1 MRGCRI
7 LWGSALK
14 CQGAA
19 PWLWLLEKGRV
30 AAGAGTLWDVAAVGD
45 TSPWPSW
52 TRLTWVGACG
62 SVCGCAVLCFSVLCF
77 CAMLFY
83 SVLCFCSVLCCSVL
97 CFSLLC
103 CSVFLCS
110 AIFLCCAMFFCAM
123 MFCAVL
129 FCSVLCFC
137 AVPFCSV
144 LCFSVPFCSVL
155 YCVSVPCCVFL
166 CRAGRGC
173 PAPPGSF
180 GTCQPALVEA
190 GSSAPCGSALPSA
203 KTGSASSGFYTW
215 PSRCA
220 CGCLEETA
228 GRNISFIPVLS
239 LASHLSLQTRIP
251 VVGRCPILCAPDSS
265 PTKTQQ
271 FFTWRPK
278 IQLLPDK
285 AFLS

>member
-1 MRGCRI
+1 MGSLFAVEGCRI

-14 CQGAA
+14 SRGAA
-19 PWLWLLEKGRV
+19 PWLWPLEKGRV
-30 AAGAGTLWDVAAVGD
+30 AAGAGTLRDVTAVGD

-103 CSVFLCS
+103 CSVFLCC

-123 MFCAVL
+123 VFCAVL

-166 CRAGRGC
+166 CRAVFFCALLAGAAPLL
-173 PAPPGSF
+173 PAALA
-180 GTCQPALVEA
+180 PASRLWWKQGAAHLVVQR
-190 GSSAPCGSALPSA
+190 SHPQRQALPA
-203 KTGSASSGFYTW
+203 QA
-215 PSRCA
+215 
-220 CGCLEETA
+220 
-228 GRNISFIPVLS
+228 FIP
-239 LASHLSLQTRIP
+239 
-251 VVGRCPILCAPDSS
+251 GRPAVPAAVWRRQQAGTLVSFQFYPCPHI
-265 PTKTQQ
+265 
-271 FFTWRPK
+271 
-278 IQLLPDK
+278 
-285 AFLS
+285 